1 MSSHRAGA
9 ASQLRIAFAWNE
21 KFETF
26 RSEDRMADVKVTV
39 VNNGPLLIDGIV
51 DMVDQDAHAYGLGG
65 RTKIG
70 LCRCGA
76 SERKP
81 FCDGSHKKSGFQST
95 VQAHELPPPP
105 AKS

>member
-1 MSSHRAGA
+1 
-9 ASQLRIAFAWNE
+9 
-21 KFETF
+21 
-26 RSEDRMADVKVTV
+26 MADVKVTV
-39 VNNGPLLIDGIV
+39 VNNGPLLIDGVVEIV
-51 DMVDQDAHAYGLGG
+51 DQEGHAYGLGG

-70 LCRCGA
+70 LCRCGH

-81 FCDGSHKKSGFQST
+81 FCDGSHKRSTFQSV

>member
-1 MSSHRAGA
+1 MS
-9 ASQLRIAFAWNE
+9 
-21 KFETF
+21 
-26 RSEDRMADVKVTV
+26 DVKVTV
-39 VNNGPLLIDGIV
+39 VNNGPLLIDGEV
-51 DMVDQDAHAYGLGG
+51 EVVDQEGHAYGLGG

-70 LCRCGA
+70 LCRCGF

-81 FCDGSHKKSGFQST
+81 FCDGSHKRSTFQSI

>member
-1 MSSHRAGA
+1 MAFLRESPASVRTNVA
-9 ASQLRIAFAWNE
+9 A
-21 KFETF
+21 K
-26 RSEDRMADVKVTV
+26 
-39 VNNGPLLIDGIV
+39 NGPLLIDGEVEIV
-51 DMVDQDAHAYGLGG
+51 DQEGHAYGLGG

-70 LCRCGA
+70 LCRCGH

-81 FCDGSHKKSGFQST
+81 FCDGSHKRSTFQSV

>member
-1 MSSHRAGA
+1 MSD
-9 ASQLRIAFAWNE
+9 I
-21 KFETF
+21 KI
-26 RSEDRMADVKVTV
+26 TV
-39 VNNGPLLIDGIV
+39 ANNGPLLIDGEVEI
-51 DMVDQDAHAYGLGG
+51 VDQDGKSYGLGG
-65 RTKIG
+65 RLKIG

-81 FCDGSHKKSGFQST
+81 FCDGTHKRTGFQSV

>member
-1 MSSHRAGA
+1 LLFA
-9 ASQLRIAFAWNE
+9 ANG

-39 VNNGPLLIDGIV
+39 VNNGPLLIDGVV
-51 DMVDQDAHAYGLGG
+51 DMVDQEGRAYGLGG